1 MVKKIFGSSRNVSSI
16 KRPKK
21 AAKGFGRTCK
31 TCGKRFGTLTRLKDH
46 ETKCLNPGFRHGEF
60 VAFNGHNKCRRPK
73 RSAKMVWIP
82 VCSLMRDKDV
92 DLWAGMHPVTKNKVF
107 SLKEWP
113 NNSQIEV
120 YFRIRREMFD
130 AEGKT
135 KDRWKTA
142 VEWV

>member
-1 MVKKIFGSSRNVSSI
+1 MVKKIIGSSTSVSSI

-21 AAKGFGRTCK
+21 ARKGFGRTCK

-46 ETKCLNPGFRHGEF
+46 EAKCLNPGFRHGEF
-60 VAFNGHNKCRRPK
+60 VAFNGYNKCRRPK
-73 RSAKMVWIP
+73 CAANMIWIP
-82 VCSLMRDKDV
+82 VCSLMRGNDV
-92 DLWAGMHPVTKNKVF
+92 DLWAGIHPVTKNKVF

-113 NNSQIEV
+113 NKSQTEV
-120 YFRIRREMFD
+120 YFRITREMFD

>member
-1 MVKKIFGSSRNVSSI
+1 MVKKIFGLNRSVSSI

-21 AAKGFGRTCK
+21 ATKGFGRTCK

-46 ETKCLNPGFRHGEF
+46 EVKCRNTGFRHGEF
-60 VAFNGHNKCRRPK
+60 VVFNDHNKCRRPK
-73 RSAKMVWIP
+73 RSVKMVWIP
-82 VCSLMRDKDV
+82 VCSLMRGKDV

-135 KDRWKTA
+135 KNRWKTA

>member
-1 MVKKIFGSSRNVSSI
+1 
-16 KRPKK
+16 
-21 AAKGFGRTCK
+21 
-31 TCGKRFGTLTRLKDH
+31 
-46 ETKCLNPGFRHGEF
+46 
-60 VAFNGHNKCRRPK
+60 
-73 RSAKMVWIP
+73 
-82 VCSLMRDKDV
+82 MRDEDV
-92 DLWAGMHPVTKNKVF
+92 NLWAGIHPVTKNKVF

-130 AEGKT
+130 TEGTT